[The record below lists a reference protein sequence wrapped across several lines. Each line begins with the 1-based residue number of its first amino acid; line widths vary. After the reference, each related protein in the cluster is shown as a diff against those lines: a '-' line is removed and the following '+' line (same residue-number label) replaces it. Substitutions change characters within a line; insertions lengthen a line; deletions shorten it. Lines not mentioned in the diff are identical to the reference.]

1 MNQQYIIIIVV
12 SILLLFFIY
21 KLATMKLAI
30 NIKDRDSGI
39 EFVGGKRGSIGI
51 EYFNNLNPAPLNYR
65 ISTGSNQILRNCPK
79 NLPLGNKNNIVIQ
92 GNQLPIHPTNT
103 ELKSDGPSVD
113 GTSKSPKNMF
123 MFAHNQCN
131 PKCCPST
138 YSCDGGCICTTKDQL
153 KFLSSRGSNNNGESE
168 Y

>member
-1 MNQQYIIIIVV
+1 MNQQYIIIALV
-12 SILLLFFIY
+12 SILVLFCIY

-30 NIKDRDSGI
+30 QLKDRDSGI

-51 EYFNNLNPAPLNYR
+51 EYFNLNPAPLNYR
-65 ISTGSNQILRNCPK
+65 ISTGSNQLLKNCLS
-79 NLPLGNKNNIVIQ
+79 NLPLGKKNNFIIQ
-92 GNQLPIHPTNT
+92 GNQVPIHPNKS

-113 GTSKSPKNMF
+113 GTSKTPNNMF
-123 MFAHNQCN
+123 MFAYNQCN

-138 YSCDGGCICTTKDQL
+138 YSCDGGCICTTKDQS